1 MMMSE
6 TGTTSFLSEFPNQ
19 VEILHE
25 VYVAMKLKSLPR
37 DDLRLQVTHH
47 DDCISALLDVSFS
60 ENLLIVLR
68 QIVGYRICMQ
78 KH

>member
-1 MMMSE
+1 MIFFRDSNANNTTMMMSE

-37 DDLRLQVTHH
+37 DDLRLQVTP
-47 DDCISALLDVSFS
+47 SALLF
-60 ENLLIVLR
+60 
-68 QIVGYRICMQ
+68 
-78 KH
+78 